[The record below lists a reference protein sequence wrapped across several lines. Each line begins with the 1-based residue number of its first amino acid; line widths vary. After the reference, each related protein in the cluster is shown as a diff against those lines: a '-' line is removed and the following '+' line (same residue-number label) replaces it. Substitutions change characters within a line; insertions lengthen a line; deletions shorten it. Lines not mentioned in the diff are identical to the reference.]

1 MRLLTPSH
9 ACTDIWSTGQDVA
22 ATIKRQLQRI
32 FPTIKC
38 FLDVDDLDDI
48 AKLEQYVEESTVILI
63 LLSRG
68 YFLSRNCLRE
78 VAAVLDKGKPY
89 LFVHESDEQ
98 KGGAPLAALRL
109 ELQRQV
115 QREQLFDGR
124 RITEWHRAS
133 QFQMISLIEI
143 AEGMLRETPS
153 YQGDDRFSLYFPG
166 AVHEKQLA
174 FHTPVRLYASRNNP
188 GAEEAAVEMRPHYK
202 EGFQVVSE
210 PPKHVQGVVS
220 KRGGSPVRAAPA
232 EPTHFLLYLSKKTF
246 QGSKGDGLA
255 HEVLAARAAGMPVI
269 LVHECDG
276 ERDGCAFSTFFQ
288 TTPHDLIHSG
298 LYNEIAEPFTSG
310 ETHRKLSY
318 TLLAKKL
325 GATTIKGRVMPR
337 LSSDTQ
343 QKEKTAPRS
352 QWVKSAGAVR
362 AQWVN

>member
-1 MRLLTPSH
+1 M
-9 ACTDIWSTGQDVA
+9 D
-22 ATIKRQLQRI
+22 
-32 FPTIKC
+32 
-38 FLDVDDLDDI
+38 
-48 AKLEQYVEESTVILI
+48 
-63 LLSRG
+63 
-68 YFLSRNCLRE
+68 
-78 VAAVLDKGKPY
+78 
-89 LFVHESDEQ
+89 
-98 KGGAPLAALRL
+98 
-109 ELQRQV
+109 
-115 QREQLFDGR
+115 
-124 RITEWHRAS
+124 
-133 QFQMISLIEI
+133 
-143 AEGMLRETPS
+143 
-153 YQGDDRFSLYFPG
+153 G

-188 GAEEAAVEMRPHYK
+188 GAEEAARWRCDPITRK
-202 EGFQVVSE
+202 VSKWSVTE

-276 ERDGCAFSTFFQ
+276 ERDGCAFSTFLQ